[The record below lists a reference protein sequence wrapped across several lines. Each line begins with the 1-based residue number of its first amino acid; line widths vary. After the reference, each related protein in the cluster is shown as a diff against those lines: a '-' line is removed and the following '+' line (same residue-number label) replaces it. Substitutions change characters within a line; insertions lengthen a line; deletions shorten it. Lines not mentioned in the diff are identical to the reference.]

1 MLPIGKFAKA
11 GGVGV
16 ETIRFY
22 QRKGLLKVPP
32 HKGGIRRYGDEDLKQ
47 LKFILKAKAAGFTLA
62 EIKELIALDSS
73 DDRHKAYEL
82 ASARVTALDKQIEE
96 LKQARNSLQQ
106 LATECRSSKTGP
118 CPIIEAFDV

>member
-1 MLPIGKFAKA
+1 MLPIGKFAQA

-22 QRKGLLKVPP
+22 QRKGLLKIPP
-32 HKGGIRRYGDEDLKQ
+32 QEGGIRRYDEEDIRQ

-62 EIKELIALDSS
+62 EIKELITLDSS
-73 DDRHKAYEL
+73 DDRHKAFAL
-82 ASARVTALDKQIEE
+82 ASSRVIALDKQIAA
-96 LKQARNSLQQ
+96 LKRARKSLQQ
-106 LATECRSSKTGP
+106 LATECHSSKSGP

>member
-22 QRKGLLKVPP
+22 QRKGLLRIPKQE
-32 HKGGIRRYGDEDLKQ
+32 GGIRRYDDRDIRQ

-62 EIKELIALDSS
+62 EIKELIVLDSS
-73 DDRHKAYEL
+73 NDRHKAYEL
-82 ASARVTALDKQIEE
+82 ATSRVSELDKKIAE
-96 LKQARNSLQQ
+96 LQQARNALQK
-106 LATECRSSKTGP
+106 LATECRGSKTGP
-118 CPIIEAFDV
+118 CPIIEAFDD